1 MSMRQTVTRSLL
13 LSAVAWSA
21 LGGAALAQTLAQTGP
36 GRPAQVDDVI
46 VTATPYGVTQRATTI
61 ATDVLDD
68 QALAIA
74 PATSL
79 GDLVNGLPG
88 VRSTVVAPGA
98 SRPVIRG
105 LSGPRGPVLTNGL
118 GQIDASSVSPD

>member
-46 VTATPYGVTQRATTI
+46 VTATP
-61 ATDVLDD
+61 
-68 QALAIA
+68 
-74 PATSL
+74 
-79 GDLVNGLPG
+79 
-88 VRSTVVAPGA
+88 
-98 SRPVIRG
+98 
-105 LSGPRGPVLTNGL
+105 
-118 GQIDASSVSPD
+118 

>member
-1 MSMRQTVTRSLL
+1 MRQTVTRSLL

-21 LGGAALAQTLAQTGP
+21 LGGAALAQTGP

-88 VRSTVVAPGA
+88 VRSTDFAPGA
-98 SRPVIRG
+98 RRPVIRG
-105 LSGPRGPVLTNGL
+105 LSGP
-118 GQIDASSVSPD
+118 ASRC